1 MSIKVLLT
9 TVYKRTK
16 WDYYDYFQTN
26 ASTLWRPFQFRTI
39 SYGLRFLKQ
48 NIPEIEILEYP
59 TWEEYVNKLKEGWDV
74 VGFSF
79 YLNEI
84 TEILQMAQEAR
95 KQGIKEL
102 WAGNYGALTEGI
114 ESYFDR
120 IFIGY
125 AEHQVAEV
133 FGKKID
139 EIIHP
144 PLMMTIRLGP
154 MKFKYMPFGVL
165 FTERGC
171 PIGCNFCQTPV
182 FCPHISRISL
192 NSIERVLNFYKKM
205 GIRQLMILDEN
216 FGIFRQH
223 VERVIDMIAE
233 KGFYWW
239 VMARAD
245 QVARNI
251 DSWVER
257 GFNSGFIGIESLFQ
271 PTLNRVGKKE
281 TVDVIKEAV
290 ERMHRYNCYVG
301 GYYIIGFEEDTEE
314 SIKEGIKELAKLDL
328 EYNQVTIL
336 TPLPRTKMWYEIDEK
351 YGIFEKDWRKYDMK
365 HLVWHH
371 PTLSPLKMKQLLTWA
386 FKELNKP
393 IDYLRSIKRLSH
405 LYIKGEGNL
414 IKGWKYLLWD
424 TPKKGLFFDDKDK
437 KMKYFL

>member
-144 PLMMTIRLGP
+144 PLVMPLDLGP
-154 MKFKYMPFGVL
+154 LWFRYRLHGVL
-165 FTERGC
+165 FTQRGC
-171 PIGCNFCQTPV
+171 PVGCNFCQTPV
-182 FCPHISRISL
+182 FCPHISKISL
-192 NSIERVLNFYKKM
+192 ESIERVLKFYKKHH
-205 GIRQLMILDEN
+205 IREVTILDEN

-223 VERVIDMIAE
+223 TDKVVELMSKYE
-233 KGFYWW
+233 MYWS
-239 VMARAD
+239 VMTRAD
-245 QVARNI
+245 FLIKNI
-251 DSWVER
+251 EKWVE
-257 GFNSGFIGIESLFQ
+257 SGFIGGFIGVESLSDQ
-271 PTLNRVGKKE
+271 VLKKVGKKE
-281 TVDVIKEAV
+281 DVFTIKESV
-290 ERMHRYNCYVG
+290 NLMHKYNTYVI
-301 GYYIIGFEEDTEE
+301 GYYMIGYEEDTVE
-314 SIKEGIKELAKLDL
+314 SIIEDIYKLRNLQIDF
-328 EYNQVTIL
+328 NQLTVL
-336 TPLPRTKMWYEIDEK
+336 TPLPRTPLWYEIDKK
-351 YGIFEKDWRKYDMK
+351 YGIFEKDWRKYDVK
-365 HLVWHH
+365 HLVWNH
-371 PTLSPLKMKQLLTWA
+371 PNITPQQMKRLVQWG
-386 FKELNKP
+386 FKKLNP
-393 IDYLRSIKRLSH
+393 PERYMQSIKRLS
-405 LYIKGEGNL
+405 LRYMKGEDSL
-414 IKGWKYLLWD
+414 IKGVKYLLTSPIWGNMYN
-424 TPKKGLFFDDKDK
+424 PYKQVFFKV
-437 KMKYFL
+437 

>member
-16 WDYYDYFQTN
+16 WDYYDYFKTN

-133 FGKKID
+133 FGRKID

-144 PLMMTIRLGP
+144 PIIQFLRITPLFIYRKLGI
-154 MKFKYMPFGVL
+154 L
-165 FTERGC
+165 FTQRA
-171 PIGCNFCQTPV
+171 CNHSCSFCQTPV
-182 FCPHISRISL
+182 FQRRPYKISL
-192 NSIERVLNFYKKM
+192 ESIERVIKFYAENN
-205 GIRQLMILDEN
+205 IRHVLILDEN
-216 FGIFRQH
+216 FGMYPIHSRK
-223 VERVIDMIAE
+223 VYEILGKYRIYSTTML
-233 KGFYWW
+233 
-239 VMARAD
+239 RAD
-245 QVARNI
+245 TLIKDIKFYVDN
-251 DSWVER
+251 
-257 GFNSGFIGIESLFQ
+257 GFEAGFIG
-271 PTLNRVGKKE
+271 VE
-281 TVDVIKEAV
+281 TVSPKTMEEIGKRETPDAVKEAA
-290 ERMHRYNCYVG
+290 ELMHRYNIYIT
-301 GYYIIGFEEDTEE
+301 GYYMLGFENDTVESLLEDIEVVR
-314 SIKEGIKELAKLDL
+314 ELKLDF
-328 EYNQVTIL
+328 NQVTVV
-336 TPLPRTKMWYEIDEK
+336 TPLPRTPLWYDLDKK
-351 YGIFEKDWRKYDMK
+351 YGIFEKDWRKYDVK
-365 HLVWHH
+365 HLVWNH
-371 PTLSPLKMKQLLTWA
+371 PYITPQQMRRLLSIA
-386 FKELNKP
+386 FKRLNPPERLYQAIKKLSKRYMEYEKGTSKAIKHLLEQP
-393 IDYLRSIKRLSH
+393 IYGNLQ
-405 LYIKGEGNL
+405 YIKD
-414 IKGWKYLLWD
+414 KRPYV
-424 TPKKGLFFDDKDK
+424 FF
-437 KMKYFL
+437 